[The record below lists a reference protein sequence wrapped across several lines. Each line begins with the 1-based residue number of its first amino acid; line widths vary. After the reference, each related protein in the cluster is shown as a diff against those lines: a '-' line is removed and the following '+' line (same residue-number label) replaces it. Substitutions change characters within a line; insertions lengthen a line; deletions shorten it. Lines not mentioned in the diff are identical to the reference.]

1 MTETLNKT
9 KINPV
14 KVVKLFFAATIFLL
28 LSCGAA
34 STSQSAAIAPE
45 LLRDV
50 IWSKNYSVYVN
61 QVKPAQTN
69 VMKNTQSV
77 RTFDDPKAQYI
88 KLTPDFIDVYLPYFG
103 DAQLTD
109 ATNADFKFRS
119 KYSYDSKVDSH
130 GNWTVTVIPENTTGV
145 QEMIIEVNK
154 SGTAFITVNSSRRS
168 PVGYNGFI
176 EN

>member
-1 MTETLNKT
+1 
-9 KINPV
+9 
-14 KVVKLFFAATIFLL
+14 
-28 LSCGAA
+28 
-34 STSQSAAIAPE
+34 
-45 LLRDV
+45 
-50 IWSKNYSVYVN
+50 
-61 QVKPAQTN
+61 
-69 VMKNTQSV
+69 MKNTQSV

-119 KYSYDSKVDSH
+119 KYNYDSKVDSN

-168 PVGYNGFI
+168 PEDITDLLKISRF
-176 EN
+176 

>member
-1 MTETLNKT
+1 MKLF
-9 KINPV
+9 
-14 KVVKLFFAATIFLL
+14 KLFFAATLFFL

-34 STSQSAAIAPE
+34 PTSQSAAISPE

-50 IWSKNYSVYVN
+50 IWSKNYTVYVN

-77 RTFDDPKAQYI
+77 RTFNDPKAQYI

-119 KYSYDSKVDSH
+119 KYS
-130 GNWTVTVIPENTTGV
+130 
-145 QEMIIEVNK
+145 
-154 SGTAFITVNSSRRS
+154 
-168 PVGYNGFI
+168 
-176 EN
+176 